1 MPILRRA
8 RGHVRRTPPNIRI
21 MKKSPFII
29 YLMAA
34 LLGIQPALAT
44 EFSGGSEVTDVP
56 NSYIGVY
63 SNTDQIAKYGNV
75 TIASGTNPDAKK
87 DYQVYGAYAAYDAEN
102 TQAWATSSTVTMA
115 SGTVAGIYGGYSV
128 AGEADNNT
136 VSMSIGHV
144 TGSVYG
150 GYSEA
155 HDADKN
161 RVSISGD
168 VDGNV
173 IGGYC
178 AGEGTTDDNWVTLTF
193 GAQANIVCGGDTGIQ
208 APNVE
213 VNKTMEEGV
222 ISGDEDTVVNGADN
236 AANASY
242 SINNRAT
249 IQVGARAGE
258 VYGGASATSYSERNT
273 VEIAGTV
280 DKIVIGGLA
289 SGDDASSYSKNN
301 TVTIKDGAKV
311 AKGTSAN
318 PKDVFVCGG
327 VSKVG
332 DVTNNSVAING
343 NSTRSTRVGCD
354 VFGGYSETAGTA
366 VNQNYITVTGGT
378 IDAALYGGCSA
389 SWANNNDVLITG
401 GQMVDVYGA
410 RGNYAE
416 QNVVIVAGGEVTGTV
431 AGAEAKTTKNNGV
444 YLIGK
449 DATVAIPGTSESIEG
464 NAMEL
469 GDVFGAI
476 GSIALSKS
484 SGNSVDV
491 YGSDITANSLQGM
504 QALNF
509 HMVKSLL
516 TSGDPMI
523 TLKEA
528 ELDLTDFAIPAEG
541 SPVPKLSLTFD
552 AMEAMDWQPG
562 SSVTLVS
569 SALGIKIDESLL
581 NKEYNIYQ
589 YGDPSKVAPIL
600 EARARLIL
608 EQGQGSTQFLKLVVP
623 GDVPEPTTNTL
634 SLLALAALAARR
646 RK

>member
-1 MPILRRA
+1 
-8 RGHVRRTPPNIRI
+8 
-21 MKKSPFII
+21 
-29 YLMAA
+29 MAA

-63 SNTDQIAKYGNV
+63 SNTDKIAKYGNV

-102 TQAWATSSTVTMA
+102 TQAWATSSTVTME

-128 AGEADNNT
+128 AGEADSNT

-155 HDADKN
+155 HDADEN

-168 VDGNV
+168 VVGNV

-178 AGEGTTDDNWVTLTF
+178 AGEGTTEDNWVTLSF

-213 VNKTMEEGV
+213 VNKTMEAGEV
-222 ISGDEDTVVNGADN
+222 LGDEDTVVNGADN

-242 SINNRAT
+242 STYNRVT
-249 IQVGARAGE
+249 IQIGAKAGE

-301 TVTIKDGAKV
+301 TVTIKEGAKV
-311 AKGTSAN
+311 AVNTHAN
-318 PKDVFVCGG
+318 PEDVFVCGG
-327 VSKVG
+327 VSNAG
-332 DVTNNSVAING
+332 QVTNNSVAING
-343 NSTRSTRVGCD
+343 SSTRVGCD

-389 SWANNNDVLITG
+389 TKANKNGVLVTG

-410 RGNYAE
+410 RGNYAQ
-416 QNVVIVAGGEVTGTV
+416 QNVVIVAGGKVTGTL
-431 AGAEAKTTKNNGV
+431 AGAEAKTTKDNGV
-444 YLIGK
+444 YLIGEG
-449 DATVAIPGTSESIEG
+449 ATVALPGTSGNIEG

-469 GDVFGAI
+469 GDVFGAK
-476 GSIALSKS
+476 SVNSDATAS

-491 YGSDITANSLQGM
+491 YGSGITANSLQGM

-528 ELDLTDFAIPAEG
+528 ELDLTGFAIPAEG
-541 SPVPKLSLTFD
+541 SPVPALSLTFD
-552 AMEAMDWQPG
+552 ALEAMDWQPG

-589 YGDPSKVAPIL
+589 YGDPSKDTPIL
-600 EARARLIL
+600 EARAQLIL
-608 EQGQGSTQFLKLVVP
+608 EQGQGNTQFLKLLVP
-623 GDVPEPTTNTL
+623 KTPEPTTGTL

>member
-1 MPILRRA
+1 
-8 RGHVRRTPPNIRI
+8 
-21 MKKSPFII
+21 MKKSPFIT

-56 NSYIGVY
+56 KSYIGVY

-75 TIASGTNPDAKK
+75 IISGTNPDAKK
-87 DYQVYGAYAAYDAEN
+87 DYQVYGAYAAYAAEN
-102 TQAWATSSTVTMA
+102 TQAWATTSTVTME

-136 VSMSIGHV
+136 VSMAAGHV

-150 GYSEA
+150 GYSKA

-161 RVSISGD
+161 RVSISDD

-193 GAQANIVCGGDTGIQ
+193 GAQAKIVCGGNTGIQ
-208 APNVE
+208 APKVE

-222 ISGDEDTVVNGADN
+222 ISGDGDSVVNGADN

-242 SINNRAT
+242 STNNRVM
-249 IQVGARAGE
+249 IQIGGRAGE

-273 VEIAGTV
+273 VEISGTV

-311 AKGTSAN
+311 AVGTFAK
-318 PKDVFVCGG
+318 PEDVFVCGG

-343 NSTRSTRVGCD
+343 NSTSSTRVGCD

-366 VNQNYITVTGGT
+366 VNQNYITVKGGT

-431 AGAEAKTTKNNGV
+431 AGAEAKTSKNNGV
-444 YLIGK
+444 YLIGEG
-449 DATVAIPGTSESIEG
+449 AIVALPGTSGNIEG

-469 GDVFGAI
+469 GDVFGAK
-476 GSIALSKS
+476 SVNSDATVS

-491 YGSDITANSLQGM
+491 YGSGITANSLKGM
-504 QALNF
+504 QELNF
-509 HMVKSLL
+509 HMLAAIENTDTPMVTL
-516 TSGDPMI
+516 TSEDSKSAL
-523 TLKEA
+523 TLGP
-528 ELDLTDFAIPAEG
+528 ELL
-541 SPVPKLSLTFD
+541 LNFD
-552 AMEAMDWQPG
+552 AMDDMTWQPG
-562 SSVTLVS
+562 DSVTLVS
-569 SALGIKIDESLL
+569 SALDIKVDSSLL
-581 NKEYNIYQ
+581 EKEYNIYQ
-589 YGDPSKVAPIL
+589 YGDPERIPVGTAKL
-600 EARARLIL
+600 ELHQEGHI
-608 EQGQGSTQFLKLVVP
+608 LKLVVP
-623 GDVPEPTTNTL
+623 GSVPEPTTSTL

>member
-1 MPILRRA
+1 
-8 RGHVRRTPPNIRI
+8 

-63 SNTDQIAKYGNV
+63 SNTDKIAKYGNV

-102 TQAWATSSTVTMA
+102 TQAWATSSTVTME

-128 AGEADNNT
+128 AGEADSNT

-155 HDADKN
+155 HDADEN

-168 VDGNV
+168 VVGNV

-178 AGEGTTDDNWVTLTF
+178 AGEGTTEDNWVTLSF

-213 VNKTMEEGV
+213 VNKTMEAGEV
-222 ISGDEDTVVNGADN
+222 LGDEDTVVNGADN

-242 SINNRAT
+242 STYNRVT
-249 IQVGARAGE
+249 IQIGAKAGE

-301 TVTIKDGAKV
+301 TVTIKEGAKV
-311 AKGTSAN
+311 AVNTHAN
-318 PKDVFVCGG
+318 PEDVFVCGG
-327 VSKVG
+327 VSNAG
-332 DVTNNSVAING
+332 QVTNNSVAING
-343 NSTRSTRVGCD
+343 SSTRVGCD

-389 SWANNNDVLITG
+389 TKANKNGVLVTG

-410 RGNYAE
+410 RGNYAQ
-416 QNVVIVAGGEVTGTV
+416 QNVVIVAGGKVTGTL
-431 AGAEAKTTKNNGV
+431 AGAEAKTTKDNGV
-444 YLIGK
+444 YLIGEG
-449 DATVAIPGTSESIEG
+449 ATVALPGTSGNIEG

-469 GDVFGAI
+469 GDVFG
-476 GSIALSKS
+476 SIASKS

-491 YGSDITANSLQGM
+491 YGSGITANSLQGM
-504 QALNF
+504 QVLNF
-509 HMVKSLL
+509 HMLAAIENTDTPMVTL
-516 TSGDPMI
+516 TSEY
-523 TLKEA
+523 TQ
-528 ELDLTDFAIPAEG
+528 LDLG
-541 SPVPKLSLTFD
+541 SELLLNFD
-552 AMEAMDWQPG
+552 AMDDMTWQPG
-562 SSVTLVS
+562 DSVTLVS
-569 SALGIKIDESLL
+569 SALDIKVDSSLL
-581 NKEYNIYQ
+581 EKEYNIYR
-589 YGDPSKVAPIL
+589 YGDPDQIPVGTAKL
-600 EARARLIL
+600 ELHQEGHI
-608 EQGQGSTQFLKLVVP
+608 LKLVVP
-623 GDVPEPTTNTL
+623 GSVPEPTTGAL
-634 SLLALAALAARR
+634 GLLALAALAARR
-646 RK
+646 RKN

>member
-1 MPILRRA
+1 
-8 RGHVRRTPPNIRI
+8 

-56 NSYIGVY
+56 NSYIGEY

-102 TQAWATSSTVTMA
+102 TQAWATSSTVTME

-128 AGEADNNT
+128 AGEADSNT

-155 HDADKN
+155 HDADEN

-178 AGEGTTDDNWVTLTF
+178 AGEGTTEDNWVTLSF

-213 VNKTMEEGV
+213 VNKTMEEGEV
-222 ISGDEDTVVNGADN
+222 LGDEDTVVNGADN

-242 SINNRAT
+242 STYNRVT
-249 IQVGARAGE
+249 IQIGAKAGE

-273 VEIAGTV
+273 VEISGTV

-301 TVTIKDGAKV
+301 TVTIKDGAEV
-311 AKGTSAN
+311 AVNTSAN

-327 VSKVG
+327 VSKGG

-343 NSTRSTRVGCD
+343 NSTSSTRVGCD

-389 SWANNNDVLITG
+389 NRANKNGVLVTG

-431 AGAEAKTTKNNGV
+431 TGAEAVTTKNNGV

-449 DATVAIPGTSESIEG
+449 DATVAIPGTSGNING

-469 GDVFGAI
+469 GDVFG
-476 GSIALSKS
+476 SIASKKS
-484 SGNSVDV
+484 SGNSVNV
-491 YGSDITANSLQGM
+491 YGSGITANSLQGM

-509 HMVKSLL
+509 HMLAAIENTDTPMVTL
-516 TSGDPMI
+516 TSGN
-523 TLKEA
+523 A
-528 ELDLTDFAIPAEG
+528 QLDLG
-541 SPVPKLSLTFD
+541 SELLLNFD
-552 AMEAMDWQPG
+552 AMDDMTWQPG
-562 SSVTLVS
+562 DSVTLVS
-569 SALGIKIDESLL
+569 SALGIKVDESLL

-589 YGDPSKVAPIL
+589 YGDPEQIPVGT
-600 EARARLIL
+600 ARLEL
-608 EQGQGSTQFLKLVVP
+608 HQEGHVLKLVVP
-623 GDVPEPTTNTL
+623 GSVPEPTSGTL

>member
-1 MPILRRA
+1 
-8 RGHVRRTPPNIRI
+8 

-56 NSYIGVY
+56 KSYIGVY
-63 SNTDQIAKYGNV
+63 SNTDQFATGGNV
-75 TIASGTNPDAKK
+75 TIDSGTNPDAKK

-102 TQAWATSSTVTMA
+102 TQAWATNSTVTMK

-136 VSMSIGHV
+136 VSMSIGNV

-150 GYSEA
+150 GYSKA

-161 RVSISGD
+161 EVSISGN
-168 VDGNV
+168 VVGNV

-178 AGEGTTDDNWVTLTF
+178 AGEGTTDDNRVALTF
-193 GAQANIVCGGDTGIQ
+193 GAQANIVCGGDSGIE
-208 APNVE
+208 APKVE
-213 VNKTMEEGV
+213 VNKTMEAGEV
-222 ISGDEDTVVNGADN
+222 LGDGDTVVNGADN
-236 AANASY
+236 AANSSY

-301 TVTIKDGAKV
+301 TVTIKDGAEV
-311 AKGTSAN
+311 AVNTHAN
-318 PKDVFVCGG
+318 PEDVFVCGG

-343 NSTRSTRVGCD
+343 NRTRVGCD

-389 SWANNNDVLITG
+389 NRANKNGVLVTG

-449 DATVAIPGTSESIEG
+449 DATVAIPGTSENIEG

-469 GDVFGAI
+469 GDVFG
-476 GSIALSKS
+476 SIALSNS

-528 ELDLTDFAIPAEG
+528 ELDLTGFAIPAEG
-541 SPVPKLSLTFD
+541 SPVPALSLTFD
-552 AMEAMDWQPG
+552 ALEAMDWQPG

-589 YGDPSKVAPIL
+589 YGDPSKDTPIL
-600 EARARLIL
+600 EAKAQLVL
-608 EQGQGSTQFLKLVVP
+608 EQGQGNTQFLKLLVP
-623 GDVPEPTTNTL
+623 KTPEPTTGTL

>member
-1 MPILRRA
+1 
-8 RGHVRRTPPNIRI
+8 

-44 EFSGGSEVTDVP
+44 EFFGGNEVTDVP

-63 SNTDQIAKYGNV
+63 SDTDKIADGGDV
-75 TIASGTNPDAKK
+75 TIAAGTNPDAKN

-102 TQAWATSSTVTMA
+102 TQAWATRSTVTME

-136 VSMSIGHV
+136 VSMAAGNVI
-144 TGSVYG
+144 GSVYG
-150 GYSEA
+150 GYSKA
-155 HDADKN
+155 HDADEN
-161 RVSISGD
+161 VVSISGD
-168 VDGNV
+168 VVGNV

-178 AGEGTTDDNWVTLTF
+178 AGAGTTVSNVVTL
-193 GAQANIVCGGDTGIQ
+193 GGKANIVCGGDSGIQ
-208 APNVE
+208 APKVE
-213 VNKTMEEGV
+213 VNKTMEAGV
-222 ISGDEDTVVNGADN
+222 ISGDGDTVVNGADN
-236 AANASY
+236 AANAFY
-242 SINNRAT
+242 SIKNSVT
-249 IQVGARAGE
+249 IQTGAWAGE
-258 VYGGASATSYSERNT
+258 VYGGASATSYSEKNT
-273 VEIAGTV
+273 VEISGTV

-301 TVTIKDGAKV
+301 TVTIKEGAEV
-311 AKGTSAN
+311 AVGTSAN

-343 NSTRSTRVGCD
+343 NSTQVGCD

-378 IDAALYGGCSA
+378 INAALYGGCSA
-389 SWANNNDVLITG
+389 SKANKNGVLVTG
-401 GQMVDVYGA
+401 GQMADVYGA
-410 RGNYAE
+410 RGNYAQ
-416 QNVVIVAGGEVTGTV
+416 QNVVIVAGGEVTGIV
-431 AGAEAKTTKNNGV
+431 AGAEAMTTKDNGV

-449 DATVAIPGTSESIEG
+449 DATVAIPGTSENING

-469 GDVFGAI
+469 GNVF

-523 TLKEA
+523 TLKGA
-528 ELDLTDFAIPAEG
+528 ELDLTGFAIPAEG
-541 SPVPKLSLTFD
+541 APDPALSLKFD

-569 SALGIKIDESLL
+569 SELGIKIDESLL

-589 YGDPSKVAPIL
+589 YGDPSKDTPIL
-600 EARARLIL
+600 EARAQLVL
-608 EQGQGSTQFLKLVVP
+608 EQGQGNTQFLKLLVP
-623 GDVPEPTTNTL
+623 KTPEPTTGTL

>member
-1 MPILRRA
+1 
-8 RGHVRRTPPNIRI
+8 

-56 NSYIGVY
+56 NSYIGEY
-63 SNTDQIAKYGNV
+63 SNTDKIAEYGNV
-75 TIASGTNPDAKK
+75 TIASGTNPNAKK

-102 TQAWATSSTVTMA
+102 TQAWATSSTVTME

-128 AGEADNNT
+128 AGEADSNT

-155 HDADKN
+155 HDADEN
-161 RVSISGD
+161 WVSISGV

-178 AGEGTTDDNWVTLTF
+178 AGEGTTDDNWVFLRF

-208 APNVE
+208 APKVE
-213 VNKTMEEGV
+213 VNKTMEAGV

-242 SINNRAT
+242 STNNRVT
-249 IQVGARAGE
+249 IQTGAKAGE

-301 TVTIKDGAKV
+301 TVTIKDGARV
-311 AKGTSAN
+311 ADGTSAD
-318 PKDVFVCGG
+318 PEDVFVCGG
-327 VSKVG
+327 VSNAG
-332 DVTNNSVAING
+332 QVTNNSVAING
-343 NSTRSTRVGCD
+343 DNTQVGCD
-354 VFGGYSETAGTA
+354 VFGGYSETASTL
-366 VNQNYITVTGGT
+366 VEQNYITVTGGT

-389 SWANNNDVLITG
+389 TRANKNGVLVTG

-410 RGNYAE
+410 RGNYAQ
-416 QNVVIVAGGEVTGTV
+416 QNVVIVAGGKVTGTL
-431 AGAEAKTTKNNGV
+431 AGAEAKTTKDNGV
-444 YLIGK
+444 YLIGEG
-449 DATVAIPGTSESIEG
+449 ATVALPGTSGNIEG

-469 GDVFGAI
+469 GDVFG
-476 GSIALSKS
+476 SIASKS

-491 YGSDITANSLQGM
+491 YGSGITANSLQGM
-504 QALNF
+504 QVLNF
-509 HMVKSLL
+509 HMLAAIENTDTPMVTL
-516 TSGDPMI
+516 TSGN
-523 TLKEA
+523 A
-528 ELDLTDFAIPAEG
+528 QLDLG
-541 SPVPKLSLTFD
+541 SELLLNFD
-552 AMEAMDWQPG
+552 AMDDMTWQPG
-562 SSVTLVS
+562 DSVTLVS
-569 SALGIKIDESLL
+569 SALGINVDSSLL

-589 YGDPSKVAPIL
+589 YGDPEQIPVGT
-600 EARARLIL
+600 ARLEL
-608 EQGQGSTQFLKLVVP
+608 HQEGHVLKLVVP
-623 GDVPEPTTNTL
+623 GSVPEPTSGTL